1 MPSRRV
7 ERVNSLLKRELGEAI
22 RRELP
27 VDEAGVITVNEAII
41 APDLRTA
48 RVYISILGGPD
59 QQKRAMAQLEACRVR
74 LQSIVAREVIIKYT
88 PQLRFILDDSIQRG
102 NRVLQVLEELERDTP
117 GAAPASSPAPV
128 PPSEK

>member
-88 PQLRFILDDSIQRG
+88 PQLKFILDDSIQRG

-117 GAAPASSPAPV
+117 PSPAPSPV